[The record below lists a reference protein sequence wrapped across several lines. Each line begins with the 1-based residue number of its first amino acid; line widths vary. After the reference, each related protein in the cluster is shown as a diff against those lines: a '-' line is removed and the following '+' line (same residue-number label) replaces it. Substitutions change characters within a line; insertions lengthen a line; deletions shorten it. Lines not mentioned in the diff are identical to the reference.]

1 MGDVRQ
7 TSHTSR
13 HFFPELSHLCS
24 GCSRLTM
31 TSTLSR
37 TNSAAIS
44 MKRSLRPSARRYSI
58 AMVRPSIQPI
68 SRSRCN
74 KAVIRWLSTAGVV
87 GPKYPMVG
95 IFAACCAPA
104 PIGHAAAPP
113 SSVMN
118 VRRLIGTFR
127 PPRAGS

>member
-24 GCSRLTM
+24 GCIRDNDIDVKPDELGRD
-31 TSTLSR
+31 LDEAL
-37 TNSAAIS
+37 AAP
-44 MKRSLRPSARRYSI
+44 LRPPILDRDGATLDPADFAQPLQQGSDPLALDRRSGWTQ
-58 AMVRPSIQPI
+58 VSDGRHF
-68 SRSRCN
+68 RRLL
-74 KAVIRWLSTAGVV
+74 RT
-87 GPKYPMVG
+87 
-95 IFAACCAPA
+95 A
-104 PIGHAAAPP
+104 PIGHAAARPR
-113 SSVMN
+113 SVMN